1 MKTLVLTVAIHDL
14 KITMVKPARA
24 GLTIPTGLAVR
35 FEWRTV
41 AKAERHNELRLP
53 TLSKQRLIIAVPSHP
68 RFPSPVKVQVRSS
81 RHISLSSPWL
91 HQRRD
96 GPPQSREQWAAPLPS
111 LWSESCA
118 LRKQVRA
125 RTRKQWGHRPR
136 CVVRSL
142 LHPIP
147 SCREHTGK
155 ATPQNV
161 LFSLWCPANPT
172 PNIPTRSR

>member
-1 MKTLVLTVAIHDL
+1 
-14 KITMVKPARA
+14 MVKPARA

-96 GPPQSREQWAAPLPS
+96 GPPHTSKQWAAPLTSMRPDS
-111 LWSESCA
+111 WA
-118 LRKQVRA
+118 LPERKYEQEHEE
-125 RTRKQWGHRPR
+125 QWGHRPR

-161 LFSLWCPANPT
+161 LFFPVVSSQSNA
-172 PNIPTRSR
+172 